1 MVISAVAIS
10 TATFSMTS
18 SLIAATSTGK
28 LFDILTVGGW
38 IMVPIVICSLAAM
51 GIIIERFWALKR
63 ERILPKHLVAQVW
76 TWIKNGQFDKT
87 KMRDLKNSSELGEV
101 LTAGLLNHQYGRESM
116 KASINEAG
124 RAVVVRLERFL
135 NTLGSIALVAPL
147 LGLLGT
153 VIGMIKVF
161 TMMRIEGLGNAD
173 ALAGGISEALVTT
186 AAGMA
191 VAIPTLVL
199 HRHFI
204 RRVEE
209 LVTDME
215 QEALKMVDVLHGE
228 REIFTSN

>member
-1 MVISAVAIS
+1 MVISLASVSS
-10 TATFSMTS
+10 T
-18 SLIAATSTGK
+18 LVATSTGT
-28 LFDILTVGGW
+28 LFDLFKAGGW
-38 IMVPIVICSLAAM
+38 TMVPIAICSLIAM
-51 GIIIERFWALKR
+51 AIIVERIWALKR

-76 TWIKNGQFDKT
+76 TWIKNGQFDKS

-116 KASINEAG
+116 KASIDEAG
-124 RAVVVRLERFL
+124 RAVVVRLERYL
-135 NTLGSIALVAPL
+135 NTLGSVALVAPL

-161 TMMRIEGLGNAD
+161 TVMRVEGVGNAD
-173 ALAGGISEALVTT
+173 ALAGGISEALITT

-228 REIFTSN
+228 REIFTSNAS

>member
-1 MVISAVAIS
+1 M
-10 TATFSMTS
+10 FD
-18 SLIAATSTGK
+18 
-28 LFDILTVGGW
+28 LFKAGGW
-38 IMVPIVICSLAAM
+38 TMIPIAICSLIAM
-51 GIIIERFWALKR
+51 GIIVERFWALKR

-76 TWIKNGQFDKT
+76 TWIKQGQFDKT

-101 LTAGLLNHQYGRESM
+101 LTAGLLNHQHGREAM

-124 RAVVVRLERFL
+124 RAVVVRLERYL
-135 NTLGSIALVAPL
+135 NMLGSIALVAPL

-161 TMMRIEGLGNAD
+161 TVMRIEGVGNAD

-215 QEALKMVDVLHGE
+215 QEALKMVEVLHGE

>member
-1 MVISAVAIS
+1 MVISSALFSSAILA
-10 TATFSMTS
+10 TATTTS
-18 SLIAATSTGK
+18 SGT
-28 LFDILTVGGW
+28 LFDLFKAGGW
-38 IMVPIVICSLAAM
+38 TMVPIAICSLIAM
-51 GIIIERFWALKR
+51 GIIVERIWALKR

-76 TWIKNGQFDKT
+76 TWIKNGQFDKS

-124 RAVVVRLERFL
+124 RAVVVRLERYL

-161 TMMRIEGLGNAD
+161 TVMRVEGVGNAD
-173 ALAGGISEALVTT
+173 ALAGGISEALITT

-228 REIFTSN
+228 REIFTSSQD

>member
-1 MVISAVAIS
+1 MVISAAAIS
-10 TATFSMTS
+10 TTTFSMAS

-28 LFDILTVGGW
+28 LFDLLTVGGW
-38 IMVPIVICSLAAM
+38 IMLPIAICSLAAM

>member
-1 MVISAVAIS
+1 MGTMVISFAVTSSAVIATAVTSTGTLFDLFKAGGWTMIPIAIC
-10 TATFSMTS
+10 
-18 SLIAATSTGK
+18 SLIAMA
-28 LFDILTVGGW
+28 
-38 IMVPIVICSLAAM
+38 IMV
-51 GIIIERFWALKR
+51 ERIWALKR

-76 TWIKNGQFDKT
+76 TWIKNGQFDKS

-124 RAVVVRLERFL
+124 RAVVVRLERYL

-161 TMMRIEGLGNAD
+161 TVMRVEGVGNAD
-173 ALAGGISEALVTT
+173 ALAGGISEALITT

-228 REIFTSN
+228 REIFTSNQD

>member
-1 MVISAVAIS
+1 MSASTSAAASSGTLFELFKAGGWTMIPIAIC
-10 TATFSMTS
+10 
-18 SLIAATSTGK
+18 SLIAMA
-28 LFDILTVGGW
+28 
-38 IMVPIVICSLAAM
+38 IMV
-51 GIIIERFWALKR
+51 ERIWALKR

-76 TWIKNGQFDKT
+76 TWIKNGQFDKS

-124 RAVVVRLERFL
+124 RAVVVRLERYL

-161 TMMRIEGLGNAD
+161 TVMRVEGVGNAD
-173 ALAGGISEALVTT
+173 ALAGGISEALITT

-228 REIFTSN
+228 REIFTSNQD

>member
-1 MVISAVAIS
+1 MAFSATIIS
-10 TATFSMTS
+10 TA
-18 SLIAATSTGK
+18 LVATSTGT
-28 LFDILTVGGW
+28 LFDLFKAGGW
-38 IMVPIVICSLAAM
+38 TMLPIAICSLIAM
-51 GIIIERFWALKR
+51 GIIVERFWALKR

-76 TWIKNGQFDKT
+76 TWIKQGQFDKT
-87 KMRDLKNSSELGEV
+87 KMRELKNSSELGEV
-101 LTAGLLNHQYGRESM
+101 LTAGLLNHQHGREAM

-124 RAVVVRLERFL
+124 RAVVVRLERYL
-135 NTLGSIALVAPL
+135 NMLGSIALVAPL

-161 TMMRIEGLGNAD
+161 TVMRIEGVGNAD

-215 QEALKMVDVLHGE
+215 QEALKMVEVLHGE

>member
-1 MVISAVAIS
+1 MALSATIIS
-10 TATFSMTS
+10 TA
-18 SLIAATSTGK
+18 LVATSTGT
-28 LFDILTVGGW
+28 LFDLFKAGGW
-38 IMVPIVICSLAAM
+38 TMIPIAICSLIAM
-51 GIIIERFWALKR
+51 GIIVERFWALKR

-76 TWIKNGQFDKT
+76 TWIKQGQFDKT

-101 LTAGLLNHQYGRESM
+101 LTAGLLNHQHGREAM

-124 RAVVVRLERFL
+124 RAVVVRLERYL
-135 NTLGSIALVAPL
+135 NMLGSIALVAPL

-161 TMMRIEGLGNAD
+161 TVMRIEGVGNAD

-215 QEALKMVDVLHGE
+215 QEALKMVEVLHGE

>member
-1 MVISAVAIS
+1 MVISFAVTSSAVIATAVTSTGTLFDLFKAGGWTMIPIAIC
-10 TATFSMTS
+10 
-18 SLIAATSTGK
+18 SLIAMA
-28 LFDILTVGGW
+28 
-38 IMVPIVICSLAAM
+38 IMV
-51 GIIIERFWALKR
+51 ERIWALKR

-76 TWIKNGQFDKT
+76 TWIKNGQFDKS

-124 RAVVVRLERFL
+124 RAVVVRLERYL

-161 TMMRIEGLGNAD
+161 TVMRVEGVGNAD
-173 ALAGGISEALVTT
+173 ALAGGISEALITT

-228 REIFTSN
+228 REIFTSNQD

>member
-1 MVISAVAIS
+1 MVISFAS
-10 TATFSMTS
+10 TSIT
-18 SLIAATSTGK
+18 LIATAGASSTGT
-28 LFDILTVGGW
+28 LFDLFKAGGW
-38 IMVPIVICSLAAM
+38 TMVPIAICSLIAM
-51 GIIIERFWALKR
+51 GIIVERIWALKR

-76 TWIKNGQFDKT
+76 TWIKNGQFDKS

-124 RAVVVRLERFL
+124 RAVIVRLERYL

-161 TMMRIEGLGNAD
+161 TVMRVEGVGNAD
-173 ALAGGISEALVTT
+173 ALAGGISEALITT

-228 REIFTSN
+228 REIFTSSQD

>member
-10 TATFSMTS
+10 TVNFSMAS

-38 IMVPIVICSLAAM
+38 IMVPIAICSLVAM

>member
-1 MVISAVAIS
+1 MGLSL
-10 TATFSMTS
+10 TATATP
-18 SLIAATSTGK
+18 LLATSTGT
-28 LFDILTVGGW
+28 LFDLFKAGGW
-38 IMVPIVICSLAAM
+38 TMIPIAICSLIAM
-51 GIIIERFWALKR
+51 GIIAERLWALKR

-76 TWIKNGQFDKT
+76 TWIKNGRFDKS

-116 KASINEAG
+116 KASIDEAG
-124 RAVVVRLERFL
+124 RAVVVRLERYL

-161 TMMRIEGLGNAD
+161 TVMRVEGVGNAD

-191 VAIPTLVL
+191 VAIPALVM

-228 REIFTSN
+228 REIFTSTAAE

>member
-1 MVISAVAIS
+1 MVISLA
-10 TATFSMTS
+10 TAS
-18 SLIAATSTGK
+18 SALVATSTGT
-28 LFDILTVGGW
+28 LFDLFKAGGW
-38 IMVPIVICSLAAM
+38 TMVPIAICSLIAM
-51 GIIIERFWALKR
+51 AIIVERVWALKR

-76 TWIKNGQFDKT
+76 TWIKNGQFDKS

-116 KASINEAG
+116 KASIDEAG
-124 RAVVVRLERFL
+124 RAVVVRLERYL

-161 TMMRIEGLGNAD
+161 TVMRVEGVGNAD
-173 ALAGGISEALVTT
+173 ALAGGISEALITT

-228 REIFTSN
+228 REIFTSNAS

>member
-1 MVISAVAIS
+1 MIISLTATS
-10 TATFSMTS
+10 TASV
-18 SLIAATSTGK
+18 ATSTGT
-28 LFDILTVGGW
+28 LFDLFKAGGW
-38 IMVPIVICSLAAM
+38 TMIPIAICSLIAM
-51 GIIIERFWALKR
+51 AIIVERIWALKR

-76 TWIKNGQFDKT
+76 TWIKNGQFDKS

-116 KASINEAG
+116 KASIEEAG
-124 RAVVVRLERFL
+124 RAVVVRLERYL

-161 TMMRIEGLGNAD
+161 TVMRVEGVGNAD
-173 ALAGGISEALVTT
+173 ALAGGISEALITT

-228 REIFTSN
+228 REIFTSNGGGS

>member
-1 MVISAVAIS
+1 MVISTALSSSAVVA
-10 TATFSMTS
+10 TATGSSSGTLFDLFKAGGWTMVPIAIC
-18 SLIAATSTGK
+18 SLIAMA
-28 LFDILTVGGW
+28 
-38 IMVPIVICSLAAM
+38 IVV
-51 GIIIERFWALKR
+51 ERIWALKR

-76 TWIKNGQFDKT
+76 TWIKNGQFDKS

-124 RAVVVRLERFL
+124 RAVVVRLERYL

-161 TMMRIEGLGNAD
+161 TVMRVEGVGNAD
-173 ALAGGISEALVTT
+173 ALAGGISEALITT

-191 VAIPTLVL
+191 VAIPTLVM

-228 REIFTSN
+228 REIFTSSQD